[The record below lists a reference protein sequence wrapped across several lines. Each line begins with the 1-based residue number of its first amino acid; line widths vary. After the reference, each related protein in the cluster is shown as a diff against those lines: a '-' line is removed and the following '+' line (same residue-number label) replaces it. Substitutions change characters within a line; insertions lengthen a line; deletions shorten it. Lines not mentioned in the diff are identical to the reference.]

1 LQEPGVLDPG
11 LEAFERRLMAAAI
24 FASHIP
30 GEPHLFGWYLGFGI
44 AFALI
49 VVIVIEVQAI
59 LMLARKIG
67 TQAQAAIQGLEECF
81 VYTSPLFD
89 LQKTIDHARAI
100 VEGLYGIRK
109 GVGG

>member
-1 LQEPGVLDPG
+1 MGALNL
-11 LEAFERRLMAAAI
+11 
-24 FASHIP
+24 ASHIP

-89 LQKTIDHARAI
+89 LQKTVDHARAI
-100 VEGLYGIRK
+100 VEGLYGVRK

>member
-1 LQEPGVLDPG
+1 MGAGTL
-11 LEAFERRLMAAAI
+11 
-24 FASHIP
+24 ASHIP

-67 TQAQAAIQGLEECF
+67 TQAQSAIQGLEECF
-81 VYTSPLFD
+81 VSTAPLFD
-89 LQKTIDHARAI
+89 LQKTVDHARAI
-100 VEGLYGIRK
+100 VEGLYGVRK

>member
-1 LQEPGVLDPG
+1 MGVVNL
-11 LEAFERRLMAAAI
+11 
-24 FASHIP
+24 ASHIP
-30 GEPHLFGWYLGFGI
+30 GEAHLFGWYLGFGI

-81 VYTSPLFD
+81 VYTSPLFE
-89 LQKTIDHARAI
+89 LQKTVDMARAI
-100 VEGLYGIRK
+100 VEGLYGVRK